1 MDLIQARGVTAG
13 ETGWTEGRVE
23 TLKSLWLDGL
33 SASEVAC
40 QLGGGL
46 TRNAVIGKLHRL
58 GVRRGDKVALTPGR
72 SREPARETPPPRPPP
87 RLEARGPAKPDG
99 RRSMRCVALAPPA
112 EAERQVEMGLEP
124 LGLVATVLALGAR
137 DCRWPIGDPR
147 ASDFSFCGHP
157 ADGVY
162 CQRHSALAYV
172 SRTPAMLQAQRK
184 GGGQQD

>member
-1 MDLIQARGVTAG
+1 MSTLQARGGTAG

-33 SASEVAC
+33 SASEVAR

-58 GVRRGDKVALTPGR
+58 GVRRGDGVALTPRR
-72 SREPARETPPPRPPP
+72 SRNTARETPPPRLMP
-87 RLEARGPAKPDG
+87 RPEPRRPAKPDG
-99 RRSMRCVALAPPA
+99 RRSMRSVALNPPA
-112 EAERQVEMGLEP
+112 EAERQVETGLEP
-124 LGLVATVLALGAR
+124 PGLVATVLALGAR

-162 CQRHSALAYV
+162 CRWHSALAYV
-172 SRTPAMLQAQRK
+172 PRTPAMLQAQRK
-184 GGGQQD
+184 GEGQRD